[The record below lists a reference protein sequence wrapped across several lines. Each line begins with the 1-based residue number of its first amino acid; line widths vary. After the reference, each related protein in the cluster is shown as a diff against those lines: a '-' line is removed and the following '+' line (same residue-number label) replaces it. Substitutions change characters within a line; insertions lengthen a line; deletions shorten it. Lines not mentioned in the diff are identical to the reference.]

1 MRTHTIAV
9 VMILVPLGLFA
20 GLGHASATHSAMTVS
35 ISPPTIEKGIWH
47 NFSMTVHNDGA
58 NPVAIGQIEISFSWT
73 TGGYFVTYLYGP
85 PDFGQIVV
93 DGAKIFNLGDIDEAG
108 ILPTEGTR
116 EVLISLNGGHW
127 YFRIDLSPHEQGF
140 FSFATRPEFLSA
152 FALTAALIG
161 APVAFILIRSLLGAP
176 PLYDARIATWLAS
189 VPRSCPNCG
198 GALRRSGSRWHCTAE
213 GREVGFP

>member
-1 MRTHTIAV
+1 MKPGCDACVHQRLDPLNKVYSLRCASGSAAPMRTHTIAV

-93 DGAKIFNLGDIDEAG
+93 DGAKIFNLGEY
-108 ILPTEGTR
+108 R
-116 EVLISLNGGHW
+116 
-127 YFRIDLSPHEQGF
+127 
-140 FSFATRPEFLSA
+140 
-152 FALTAALIG
+152 
-161 APVAFILIRSLLGAP
+161 
-176 PLYDARIATWLAS
+176 
-189 VPRSCPNCG
+189 
-198 GALRRSGSRWHCTAE
+198 
-213 GREVGFP
+213 